1 MRPVPRRDER
11 GTAIVEFVWL
21 GLLLLVPLLYVVLA
35 AFEVQRTAFASS
47 AAARSA
53 TRAFVTSPDQATG
66 HARAAAAARLAFRD
80 QGLDGGGVT
89 LSCRPD
95 PTACLTPGSVVVA
108 TIERRVVLPLMPS
121 VFGSHAPSIEVDARH
136 ESPYGEFRE
145 ARE

>member
-1 MRPVPRRDER
+1 MRR
-11 GTAIVEFVWL
+11 GEQGSAIVEFVWL
-21 GLLLLVPLLYVVLA
+21 GMLLLVPLLYIVLA

-80 QGLDGGGVT
+80 QGLDGGSVRIT
-89 LSCRPD
+89 CRPD
-95 PTACLTPGSVVVA
+95 PVACLSPGSVVVA
-108 TIERRVVLPLMPS
+108 TVDSRVSLPLVPS
-121 VFGSHAPSIEVDARH
+121 VFGSQTPSIEVDARH

-145 ARE
+145 ARQ